1 MNLFGFEIK
10 RKNDETLK
18 SFVEKT
24 EDDGAI
30 NISSMGA
37 AGGAYG
43 TFIDM
48 EANAKNEA
56 ELVTKYRNMEMHP
69 EVQKAIDDIVNESI
83 VVDDTN
89 SVVEV
94 NLDNVKLSDN
104 IKKRITEEFNFAL
117 ELLDF
122 SNKGYDIFQRFYVDG
137 RLRFHAVIDESNVK
151 AGIKELRY
159 VDPRKLRKVREI
171 ANKKDVETQAITKQT
186 KNEYYIYSDKGFN
199 SSMPGTANYNTDI
212 KGIKIAKDSIVEVT
226 SGILNEN
233 NTIVLSHMHKAI
245 KPLNQLKML
254 EDAVVIYRISRAP
267 ERRIFYIDV
276 GNLPKIK
283 AEQYLREMM
292 VKHKN
297 RLVYDATT
305 GEVRDDRK
313 HMTMLEDFWL
323 PRREGGKGTEITTLA
338 GGQNLGEMED
348 VIYFQ
353 KALYRSLNVPLTRME
368 AETGFSLGRASEIS
382 RDELKFNK
390 FIKRLRARFSILF
403 DNILEK
409 QLVLKNVMTIEEWQE
424 IKNKIRYDFQEDNH
438 FAELKDGEVLRE
450 RLQSLD
456 AIQNYVGDYYS
467 KEWVR
472 KNILRMSDED
482 IEEMKKQIETEKTEE
497 PDEDPEEEEEQQQ
510 PSAPQPVTIVEPTK
524 EVDPK
529 VDPKVKPETTPAAKP
544 KKDEQR

>member
-10 RKNDETLK
+10 RKENEELK
-18 SFVEKT
+18 SFVEKN
-24 EDDGAI
+24 EDDGAV

-48 EANAKNEA
+48 EANSKNEA

-69 EVQKAIDDIVNESI
+69 EVQKAIDDIVNEAI
-83 VVDDTN
+83 VIDDVS
-89 SVVEV
+89 SVIEV
-94 NLDNVKLSDN
+94 NLDNVELSNN
-104 IKKRITEEFNFAL
+104 IKKRITEEFNGVL

-122 SNKGYDIFQRFYVDG
+122 SNKGYDLFQRFYVDG
-137 RLRFHAVIDESNVK
+137 RLRFHAVIDETNVK
-151 AGIKELRY
+151 AGVQELRY

-171 ANKKDVETQAITKQT
+171 ANKKDQTTQVITKQT

-199 SSMPGTANYNTDI
+199 SSMPGTNGSADI
-212 KGIKIAKDSIVEVT
+212 KGVRIAKDSIVEVT
-226 SGILNEN
+226 SGILNETN
-233 NTIVLSHMHKAI
+233 SLVLSHMHKAI

-276 GNLPKIK
+276 GNLPKVK

-323 PRREGGKGTEITTLA
+323 PRREGGKGTEITTLS
-338 GGQNLGEMED
+338 GGQNLGEMDD
-348 VIYFQ
+348 VLYFQ
-353 KALYRSLNVPLTRME
+353 KALYRSLNVPVSRME
-368 AETGFSLGRASEIS
+368 SETGFSLGRASEIS

-390 FIKRLRARFSILF
+390 FINRLRARFSILF
-403 DNILEK
+403 DEILEK
-409 QLVLKNVMTIEEWQE
+409 QLVLKNVMTIEEWQD

-438 FAELKDGEVLRE
+438 FTELKDAEILRE

-482 IEEMKKQIETEKTEE
+482 IEEMEEQIATEKEEE
-497 PDEDPEEEEEQQQ
+497 PDEVDEPMT
-510 PSAPQPVTIVEPTK
+510 PPAPQPVTIVEP
-524 EVDPK
+524 PK
-529 VDPKVKPETTPAAKP
+529 AEEPAPKPA
-544 KKDEQR
+544 KDKQQ

>member
-83 VVDDTN
+83 VVDDVN

-104 IKKRITEEFNFAL
+104 IKKRITEEFNLAL

-403 DNILEK
+403 DEILEK

-438 FAELKDGEVLRE
+438 FSELKDGEVLRE

-472 KNILRMSDED
+472 KNILRMSDDD

-497 PDEDPEEEEEQQQ
+497 PDEDPEEEQQ
-510 PSAPQPVTIVEPTK
+510 PPPPQPVTIVEPTK

-529 VDPKVKPETTPAAKP
+529 VDPKVKPETTPAVKP
-544 KKDEQR
+544 KKNEQQ